1 MSELIDRQAAIEE
14 LMNMIE
20 QHKNE
25 TPFHGALLHWTGIK
39 AMLLKQPTI
48 EAEPVVKCKECK
60 WWDDYYRECGSPNWY
75 PDQDGSVIQPAGM
88 FCGWGERKTDDKRA
102 KY

>member
-1 MSELIDRQAAIEE
+1 MDLIERQAAIEE

-48 EAEPVVKCKECK
+48 EAEPVRRGRWIKDMEKGYQCSACE
-60 WWDDYYRECGSPNWY
+60 WWNEYDMPYCPSCGARMEVDDGQE
-75 PDQDGSVIQPAGM
+75 
-88 FCGWGERKTDDKRA
+88 
-102 KY
+102 

>member
-1 MSELIDRQAAIEE
+1 MDLIDRQAAIEE

-25 TPFHGALLHWTGIK
+25 TPFHGALFHWTGIK

-48 EAEPVVKCKECK
+48 EAEPVRRGK
-60 WWDDYYRECGSPNWY
+60 WTSRTNESKHTDWYSCSGCGGQFDYKWKFCPNCGAKMEVDDG
-75 PDQDGSVIQPAGM
+75 
-88 FCGWGERKTDDKRA
+88 
-102 KY
+102 